1 MFCLLVYCEFI
12 LITMSFD
19 RKWAA
24 YCGFSTAVTKVHLK
38 SRGTDCKIGDNFLN
52 LRGIVNLSL
61 GIPSS
66 HKELNF

>member
-1 MFCLLVYCEFI
+1 MMMFTKQSQQQITFVHMCHVIYLI
-12 LITMSFD
+12 LRSWETS
-19 RKWAA
+19 
-24 YCGFSTAVTKVHLK
+24 KVHLK
-38 SRGTDCKIGDNFLN
+38 SRGTDCKMGDNFLN

>member
-1 MFCLLVYCEFI
+1 MEP
-12 LITMSFD
+12 LIKMSVSNSVVLPSLID
-19 RKWAA
+19 
-24 YCGFSTAVTKVHLK
+24 TKVHLK

-52 LRGIVNLSL
+52 LRGIVDLSL